1 MTSPIPDD
9 TTVRRRTWIIAGVLS
24 VAIALLGVGIAF
36 AVLAL
41 RRPVPKQTA
50 SYTPVTSG
58 ETTSAPSRATATSTT
73 PTSSVASTASADATS
88 TASTPGKQI
97 VHAARIAYRYGGR
110 VYVANENATGDMAI
124 ADSTSGAFSLSPD
137 GRTLAVMVGAT
148 TATDHAVLI
157 DVETQAQ
164 APLGYAVELPA
175 WAPDSSWVAYT
186 AQDKTTGRYS
196 VHRINRDG
204 TGDTVVLTSA
214 ADPQIAP
221 DGEHIAYTTLS
232 VAITNSPTQTVQ
244 VYDLAART
252 QAQTV
257 PDSFGVASFAFASDG
272 LLYFTTSGTG
282 RALRSASPSLSQSS
296 FVAALPTGT
305 ETQTPGRLFPSPDA
319 SMLLFSMTGDD
330 GYSRIAVADIARK
343 KIAMIA
349 ARLDEAPLGWL
360 LDGSAILYI
369 EGNAYNQESTSLLR
383 MNADGSHRVLVKN
396 GASL

>member
-9 TTVRRRTWIIAGVLS
+9 TIVRRRTWIIAGVLS
-24 VAIALLGVGIAF
+24 VVIALLGVGIAF

-41 RRPVPKQTA
+41 RGPGLKQTP
-50 SYTPVTSG
+50 SYTPVTSS
-58 ETTSAPSRATATSTT
+58 ETTSAASRSTSSTSTMPTSSALSTASAGATSTT
-73 PTSSVASTASADATS
+73 
-88 TASTPGKQI
+88 STPQNQI
-97 VHAARIAYRYGGR
+97 VHSARIAYRYGGK
-110 VYVANENATGDMAI
+110 VYVANENATGDMAV
-124 ADSTSGAFSLSPD
+124 ADSGSGAFSLSPD
-137 GRTLAVMVGAT
+137 GRTLAIMVGAT
-148 TATDHAVLI
+148 TETDHAVLI

-164 APLGYAVELPA
+164 VPLGYAVELPA

-186 AQDKTTGRYS
+186 AKDKTTGLYS
-196 VHRINRDG
+196 VHRVNRDG

-214 ADPQIAP
+214 ADPEIAP
-221 DGEHIAYTTLS
+221 DGGHIAYTSLS
-232 VAITNSPTQTVQ
+232 VAITNSPTQTVK
-244 VYDLAART
+244 VYDIAAGRP
-252 QAQTV
+252 QTV
-257 PDSFGVASFAFASDG
+257 PDSYGVSSFAFASDG

-296 FVAALPTGT
+296 FVAPLPTGT